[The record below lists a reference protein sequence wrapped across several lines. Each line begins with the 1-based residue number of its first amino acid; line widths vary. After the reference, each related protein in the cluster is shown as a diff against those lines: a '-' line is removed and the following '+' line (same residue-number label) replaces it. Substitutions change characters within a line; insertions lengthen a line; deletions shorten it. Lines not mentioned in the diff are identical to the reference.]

1 MARTEGDS
9 CPARRHLGRGPTL
22 SNGILE
28 AALCHVGLVRALLE
42 PALGRF
48 TPLLVPL
55 NYAPGL

>member
-1 MARTEGDS
+1 MARAEGDS
-9 CPARRHLGRGPTL
+9 CPARRHLGRGPAL
-22 SNGILE
+22 SSGILQ